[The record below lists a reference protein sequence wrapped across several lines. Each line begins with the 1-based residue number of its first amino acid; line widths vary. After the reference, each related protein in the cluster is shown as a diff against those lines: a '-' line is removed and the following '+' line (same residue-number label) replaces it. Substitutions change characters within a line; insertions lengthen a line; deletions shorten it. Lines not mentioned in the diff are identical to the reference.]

1 MVVFGE
7 DALMFDNPTDDNLTF
22 EQALGELER
31 IVHELEDG
39 QVDLEASLACYER
52 GVGLL
57 KRCYGQLRQAEQRI
71 VQLTGVDEEGRPLSQ
86 PFAHTATAETDKKND
101 VRRKKKDVQPDIPF

>member
-1 MVVFGE
+1 MAVCGE
-7 DALMFDNPTDDNLTF
+7 DALMTDDPTDDNLTF

-39 QVDLEASLACYER
+39 EVDLEESLARYEK

-71 VQLTGVDEEGRPLSQ
+71 VQLTGVDEEGRPMVQ
-86 PFAHTATAETDKKND
+86 PFAHTATAETEKKGEKRRKKND
-101 VRRKKKDVQPDIPF
+101 GQADVPF